1 MTEAVGVERR
11 EEGRLLD
18 NWMELKD
25 RARRLQMAVA
35 HDGALLIDHR
45 FIAPVFTFK
54 AIVDCA

>member
-11 EEGRLLD
+11 EEGSLLD
-18 NWMELKD
+18 DWVKFQD
-25 RARRLQMAVA
+25 GTSRLQMAVA